1 MRQQEKVHHS
11 IGWHVRHA
19 KLFVAW
25 VTRRL
30 ARV

>member
-1 MRQQEKVHHS
+1 MRQQAKVHHS
-11 IGWHVRHA
+11 IGWHVQHA
-19 KLFVAW
+19 KLIVAW